1 MQNALKIMGKHF
13 RGVNHLKVVILER
26 ENVVLMVTVD
36 VIQKQN
42 YNPPPSGFFYGVFMP
57 IPTQSQIGGEQQT
70 AQAIADSVSTQ
81 MRVAMPGIIQSFD
94 PDTVT
99 CTVEVALR
107 GIVGDGSTELKPLV
121 DVPVIFPRGGGCTLT
136 FPVKEG
142 DECLLIFADR
152 CIDFWWQSGGVQE
165 TVDPRQH
172 DLSDAFAIVGPQSQ
186 AQKISG
192 ISLSA
197 AQLRTDD
204 GAAFVEVAAGHNI
217 TIKTPGQL
225 TATAEGG
232 TTITSPT
239 ITLNGNV
246 TINGNLSQ
254 GMGEGGGSATMLG
267 PVTVTNDVKAGGK
280 SLMTH
285 THGGV
290 QTGGGNTG
298 APN

>member
-1 MQNALKIMGKHF
+1 
-13 RGVNHLKVVILER
+13 
-26 ENVVLMVTVD
+26 
-36 VIQKQN
+36 
-42 YNPPPSGFFYGVFMP
+42 MP

-99 CTVEVALR
+99 CTAEVALR

-186 AQKISG
+186 ARKISG
-192 ISLSA
+192 ISTSA

-217 TIKTPGQL
+217 TVQTPGQL

-254 GMGEGGGSATMLG
+254 GMG
-267 PVTVTNDVKAGGK
+267 
-280 SLMTH
+280 
-285 THGGV
+285 
-290 QTGGGNTG
+290 
-298 APN
+298 